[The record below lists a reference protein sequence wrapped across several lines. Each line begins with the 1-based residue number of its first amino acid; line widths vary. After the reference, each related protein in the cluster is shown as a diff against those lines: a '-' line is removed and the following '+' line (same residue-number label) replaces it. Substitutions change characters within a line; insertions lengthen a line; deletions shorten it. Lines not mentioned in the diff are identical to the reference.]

1 MRNKILKI
9 FWYCDV
15 AWILILIEQGLDDRH
30 LMDLGFSTESLE
42 GLGLRHIY
50 IYPVNMCLIR
60 SFFPLG

>member
-42 GLGLRHIY
+42 GLGLIFYPLELIRHIY
-50 IYPVNMCLIR
+50 IYTL
-60 SFFPLG
+60 